1 MIRYPERIDQIL
13 EIMGRAWKTVPDY
26 RLRQLMVNLFG
37 TDPFYRRTIRLPKL
51 WRCLLRAVGGKYKI
65 LITSY

>member
-1 MIRYPERIDQIL
+1 
-13 EIMGRAWKTVPDY
+13 
-26 RLRQLMVNLFG
+26 MVNLFG
-37 TDPFYRRTIRLPKL
+37 TDPFYMETIRLPKL

>member
-26 RLRQLMVNLFG
+26 RLCQLMVNLFG
-37 TDPFYRRTIRLPKL
+37 TDPFYVEDDKVAQTLEMFAEGS
-51 WRCLLRAVGGKYKI
+51 WRKVQDLDH
-65 LITSY
+65 